1 MNSYQQ
7 QQEFEQQERMS
18 SRQYIFENPLLP
30 SPVISPATV
39 YPSSD
44 RQQQWNTQQQ
54 YDDHHSA
61 QPDSQPSYSD
71 PQQSTY
77 AQAYTLEQHYQASPY
92 DNSYYQSHQS
102 FAYPYHSQSGHAH
115 NDHYAN
121 PPVVAK
127 VSQFSSLSGAL
138 DEPVLQHPRP
148 SYSVSSYSSLIANVD
163 YSRQQSS
170 WSQEAQ
176 YQTHRGD
183 SRITREHSSSN
194 ANELPPPSYPQMD
207 YNVQEPATISY
218 SAETDTSYYQPQL
231 MAERSIYINHQ
242 PDHPQSYHY
251 LSQTSYVQPSNQM
264 SSYSYQEPAGASQA
278 AYTIPQSMLPP
289 SQTGP
294 RHQFA
299 VPPAIVPT
307 QQRATTP
314 PPPVEDSPSASP
326 TASPI
331 NTVLSDRTLPIRKAS
346 ITSAASIK
354 QEEPLSCPS
363 PIVKSSLVRSAS
375 LLHVDVGQASLDS
388 PTSHRARQERRKAQS
403 RNSSAPYPPT
413 SVDMGQGHK
422 IPTSV
427 SLSTTS
433 PSTQPLVISV
443 TERKPITTPEY
454 MPASS
459 SATSAAS
466 SSASGQHQVI
476 AISGTPEPG
485 QESPKILEGESG
497 ESSPNGGKSSKAIQ
511 LDENGEKKPFLACGF
526 CRHRKIACG
535 QGPVWENDDQLP
547 PGPRTCNQC
556 FRRCLECFYPTESR
570 RGLRKGK
577 PSRKI
582 VYDINDGS
590 VSWVPGEEGAVIE
603 GSPGGD
609 TITVEK
615 EDGTTKKKG
624 NGKAKKNWKDFICD
638 MIPAVDADWV
648 LARR

>member
-54 YDDHHSA
+54 HDDYP

-71 PQQSTY
+71 PQQSPY
-77 AQAYTLEQHYQASPY
+77 AQSYAQSYTLEQHYQASPY

-102 FAYPYHSQSGHAH
+102 SAYPYHSQSGHPH

-127 VSQFSSLSGAL
+127 VSQFSCLSGAL

-148 SYSVSSYSSLIANVD
+148 SYSGSSYSSLIANVD

-170 WSQEAQ
+170 WSQ
-176 YQTHRGD
+176 YQTHTGD
-183 SRITREHSSSN
+183 SREHSSSN
-194 ANELPPPSYPQMD
+194 ANELPPPSYPQTD
-207 YNVQEPATISY
+207 YNVQESASISY
-218 SAETDTSYYQPQL
+218 STETGTSYDNYNNQS
-231 MAERSIYINHQ
+231 MAEGSIYINHQ
-242 PDHPQSYHY
+242 PDHAQSYHY
-251 LSQTSYVQPSNQM
+251 VSQTSYVQPSNQM

-278 AYTIPQSMLPP
+278 AYTIPQPMLPP

-294 RHQFA
+294 RRQYA

-307 QQRATTP
+307 QQRAATP
-314 PPPVEDSPSASP
+314 PPPDEDSPSASAA
-326 TASPI
+326 ASPT
-331 NTVLSDRTLPIRKAS
+331 NTVHSDRTLPI
-346 ITSAASIK
+346 
-354 QEEPLSCPS
+354 L
-363 PIVKSSLVRSAS
+363 RSAS

-427 SLSTTS
+427 SPSITS
-433 PSTQPLVISV
+433 PSSSAQPLVISL
-443 TERKPITTPEY
+443 TERKPITMPEY
-454 MPASS
+454 VPASS

-497 ESSPNGGKSSKAIQ
+497 ESSPNGGKSSNVTKVIQ

-582 VYDINDGS
+582 VYDESGES
-590 VSWVPGEEGAVIE
+590 VSFVAGEEGAVIE
-603 GSPGGD
+603 GSSGGD
-609 TITVEK
+609 TLTVEE

-624 NGKAKKNWKDFICD
+624 KGKAKKSWKDFTCD
-638 MIPAVDADWV
+638 MVRAVDADWV

>member
-18 SRQYIFENPLLP
+18 SRQSIFDNPLLP

-54 YDDHHSA
+54 HDDYHSA
-61 QPDSQPSYSD
+61 QPDSQPSNSD

-77 AQAYTLEQHYQASPY
+77 AQAYTLEQHYQATPC

-102 FAYPYHSQSGHAH
+102 SGYPYHSQSGHVH

-148 SYSVSSYSSLIANVD
+148 SYSGSSYSSLIANVD

-176 YQTHRGD
+176 YQ
-183 SRITREHSSSN
+183 
-194 ANELPPPSYPQMD
+194 
-207 YNVQEPATISY
+207 
-218 SAETDTSYYQPQL
+218 
-231 MAERSIYINHQ
+231 
-242 PDHPQSYHY
+242 
-251 LSQTSYVQPSNQM
+251 
-264 SSYSYQEPAGASQA
+264 
-278 AYTIPQSMLPP
+278 
-289 SQTGP
+289 
-294 RHQFA
+294 
-299 VPPAIVPT
+299 
-307 QQRATTP
+307 
-314 PPPVEDSPSASP
+314 
-326 TASPI
+326 
-331 NTVLSDRTLPIRKAS
+331 
-346 ITSAASIK
+346 
-354 QEEPLSCPS
+354 
-363 PIVKSSLVRSAS
+363 
-375 LLHVDVGQASLDS
+375 
-388 PTSHRARQERRKAQS
+388 
-403 RNSSAPYPPT
+403 
-413 SVDMGQGHK
+413 
-422 IPTSV
+422 
-427 SLSTTS
+427 
-433 PSTQPLVISV
+433 
-443 TERKPITTPEY
+443 RKPITMPEY
-454 MPASS
+454 VPASS

-476 AISGTPEPG
+476 AISGTPEPD
-485 QESPKILEGESG
+485 QESPKVLEGESG
-497 ESSPNGGKSSKAIQ
+497 ESSPNGGKFSKAIQ

-570 RGLRKGK
+570 RGVREGQ
-577 PSRKI
+577 PSHKI
-582 VYDINDGS
+582 VYDENDGS
-590 VSWVPGEEGAVIE
+590 VPLVPGEEGAVIE

-609 TITVEK
+609 TITVEE
-615 EDGTTKKKG
+615 EDGTSKKKG
-624 NGKAKKNWKDFICD
+624 NGKAKKKFTCD
-638 MIPAVDADWV
+638 MVRAVDVDWV